1 MAARLLR
8 TAAGAEDLL
17 PPIATCLLRHFGEG
31 RDLLL
36 PTPLHTAEGEGEIP
50 PCITEEEWETDACQE
65 ALVHEGTPQEVEA
78 RDYGAYLVGEVGD
91 IG

>member
-1 MAARLLR
+1 MAARLLL
-8 TAAGAEDLL
+8 TAAGAGDLL
-17 PPIATCLLRHFGEG
+17 PPIATCLLHHFGEG

-50 PCITEEEWETDACQE
+50 PCITEEEWEIDACRE
-65 ALVHEGTPQEVEA
+65 APVHEGSQEVEA
-78 RDYGAYLVGEVGD
+78 RDYGAYLAGD